1 MAEYH
6 AKLQHTLESGCDIVD
21 PLLHDKGVPSG
32 TKSKELKALGKEAL
46 GLNRLISCVPHA
58 LLCIKGE
65 AWSPIEGI
73 QNIDNRTQL
82 IGKSIS
88 SK

>member
-1 MAEYH
+1 M
-6 AKLQHTLESGCDIVD
+6 LESGYDIVG

-46 GLNRLISCVPHA
+46 GLNRLINCVPHA
-58 LLCIKGE
+58 LLYIKGE
-65 AWSPIEGI
+65 AWSPVEGI
-73 QNIDNRTQL
+73 QNIDNQTHM
-82 IGKSIS
+82 IGRSIS